1 MSDPT
6 LTQRL
11 TELIIAKPIA
21 PADLEHAALLVLD
34 AIANALAGRASE
46 PGAILLRWAAT
57 AAPTDAARRAFLLG
71 TLTHILE
78 TDDLHRASVV
88 HPGCV
93 VVPAAWAVA
102 TREGI
107 RGHAMLRAV
116 LWGFEAATR
125 VGMAVGPSHY
135 RLWHNTATCGPYGS
149 AMATAALLHLDT
161 QATVHALGNA
171 GAQSAGLWQFL
182 EAGTMTKHLHAGRA
196 AEAGVLAA
204 DLARHGFTGPPTMLE
219 GAKGWFVA
227 TCPDPDPE
235 AITRDPDGPW
245 QLLLTSVKP
254 WPSCRH
260 THPAID
266 AAQELRRRV
275 VAGTVERVEV
285 ETYPAALDVCD
296 RPLPQSDY
304 EAKFSLQ
311 HCVAAALSRETVDFA
326 AFAEPARR
334 ELAALREQ
342 VTARVAEPYASAYP
356 KAWGSA
362 VTVTV
367 RGGERLTVRRTHAKG
382 DPEAALTP
390 IELIT
395 KARML
400 MIHGGVSKT
409 DRLIDAILALSD
421 DEALPELP

>member
-1 MSDPT
+1 
-6 LTQRL
+6 
-11 TELIIAKPIA
+11 
-21 PADLEHAALLVLD
+21 
-34 AIANALAGRASE
+34 
-46 PGAILLRWAAT
+46 
-57 AAPTDAARRAFLLG
+57 
-71 TLTHILE
+71 LTHILE
-78 TDDLHRASVV
+78 TDDLETDDLHRTSVV

-102 TREGI
+102 AREGI

-149 AMATAALLHLDT
+149 AMAAAALLHLDPA
-161 QATVHALGNA
+161 ATVHALGNA
-171 GAQSAGLWQFL
+171 GAQSSGLWQFL

-204 DLARHGFTGPPTMLE
+204 DLARYGFTGPPSMLE
-219 GAKGWFVA
+219 GAKGWFAA
-227 TCPDPDPE
+227 TCPDPDPD
-235 AITRDPDGPW
+235 AVTRDPDGPW
-245 QLLLTSVKP
+245 QLLLTSIKP

-266 AAQELRRRV
+266 AAQELRHRII
-275 VAGTVERVEV
+275 AGTVEQVEV

-311 HCVAAALSRETVDFA
+311 HCVAAALAREHVDFA
-326 AFAEPARR
+326 AFAESARV
-334 ELAALREQ
+334 ELAELRRR
-342 VTARVAEPYASAYP
+342 VIVRVADPYASAYP
-356 KAWGSA
+356 RAWGSA

-382 DPEAALTP
+382 DPEAALSP
-390 IELIT
+390 IELIA

-400 MIHGGVSKT
+400 MNYGEVREP

-421 DEALPELP
+421 DAALPELP